1 MSACTLCT
9 WEATS
14 ALFAGAYLN
23 GGPASVVYGFIV
35 SVLGT
40 LCIATSMAE
49 MASMCVLGPA
59 SLQKMTDE
67 IDIVRPLPELNTT
80 GALSTHRSDGA
91 PSLATFRA
99 GSPSRD
105 GLQLLPPCVT

>member
-1 MSACTLCT
+1 MTAYSSDAAALEAAGKKEVLKREWNFWALLGMSACTLCT

-40 LCIATSMAE
+40 LAITTSMAE
-49 MASMCVLGPA
+49 MASM
-59 SLQKMTDE
+59 
-67 IDIVRPLPELNTT
+67 
-80 GALSTHRSDGA
+80 
-91 PSLATFRA
+91 
-99 GSPSRD
+99 
-105 GLQLLPPCVT
+105 

>member
-1 MSACTLCT
+1 MSATTLCT

-40 LCIATSMAE
+40 LCIAGSFAE
-49 MASMCVLGPA
+49 MASMYVFGDRFPQNWILTIVSNLA
-59 SLQKMTDE
+59 HQSLE
-67 IDIVRPLPELNTT
+67 PNII
-80 GALSTHRSDGA
+80 GALNIH
-91 PSLATFRA
+91 PSNGVPSSAMSKAGLPLLA
-99 GSPSRD
+99 G
-105 GLQLLPPCVT
+105 